1 MFISLWNFLSSRGPR
16 TWKRWLTVSC
26 TFAAG
31 AFFFLEYML
40 PEVVSLGQTEIRLSE
55 QHENV
60 ANALILIGAMA
71 VGLGII
77 NLLRVHGLTV
87 LRARKGWINSLAL
100 LAGLGISLGIECGDF
115 MLNERRTSLLES
127 VAQLPNFLKIIRSEQ
142 EASANE
148 AAGKKII
155 ALQNYLQGME
165 LMTLEKDNL
174 LSLPEDTRGKKEKES
189 AEAAWQNLR
198 TSISRARLRNES
210 LQKEASIDITKVNEE
225 LYTLLNDDLL
235 EIRANLYDISE
246 IHYRRSAWKR
256 SSEFIFAAFFTP
268 LGAAMFSLLAFYV
281 ATAAY
286 RTFRIRSMEAGL
298 MMLASVVVMLGQI
311 PHGVMYISSDLPQLR
326 LWLMENINAPA
337 FRAIYFGSA
346 IATLAM
352 AIRMWLSLEKSPL
365 SEGEES

>member
-1 MFISLWNFLSSRGPR
+1 MFVSLWNYINSRGPR

-26 TFAAG
+26 TFIAG

-40 PEVVSLGQTEIRLSE
+40 PETISFGPAKIRLSD

-100 LAGLGISLGIECGDF
+100 LAGLGVSLGIECGDF
-115 MLNERRTSLLES
+115 LLNERRSSLLES
-127 VAQLPNFLKIIRSEQ
+127 VAQLPDFLKIIRSDQ
-142 EASANE
+142 ESSSSKE
-148 AAGKKII
+148 AEKKII
-155 ALQNYLQGME
+155 ALQNYLHGME
-165 LMTLEKDNL
+165 LMTLENDNL
-174 LSLPEDTRGKKEKES
+174 LSLPEDTRGDKDKAS

-198 TSISRARLRNES
+198 GSISRASLRNES
-210 LQKEASIDITKVNEE
+210 LLKETSIDITKVNDE
-225 LYTLLNDDLL
+225 LYTLLDADLL
-235 EIRANLYDISE
+235 EIRANLYDLSE
-246 IHYRRSAWKR
+246 IHYRRSSWKR

-352 AIRMWLSLEKSPL
+352 AIRMWLSLENSPL